1 MVGFCPS
8 VKSVPLQTLVPAQVV
23 HEVKMETVEV
33 RWMTLYSKALLPFFC
48 FTVMNEV
55 KQSKCLYV
63 LYNPSLPAHKILGCC
78 F

>member
-33 RWMTLYSKALLPFFC
+33 RILLVLNSCAVLFALL
-48 FTVMNEV
+48 
-55 KQSKCLYV
+55 
-63 LYNPSLPAHKILGCC
+63 
-78 F
+78 